1 MYVNLPYPIKAMTA
15 PKIPPTTFRFQP
27 QVKASLMFISDR
39 DGRSMANMLEWLIKQ
54 HCEREGL
61 GWPPKGLDGQV
72 ESKPKP
78 KARAVRAKSTER
90 K

>member
-15 PKIPPTTFRFQP
+15 PKNSPTTFRFHHH
-27 QVKASLMFISDR
+27 VKDSLLFISDR

-61 GWPPKGLDGQV
+61 GWPPKGLESKV
-72 ESKPKP
+72 ESQPKP
-78 KARAVRAKSTER
+78 RARAPRAKGTER

>member
-1 MYVNLPYPIKAMTA
+1 MKSTRNTPTA
-15 PKIPPTTFRFQP
+15 FRFDAS
-27 QVKASLMFISDR
+27 VKAALAVIAEK

-61 GWPPKGLDGQV
+61 GWPPV
-72 ESKPKP
+72 EVTSLADTQIKPAKAAKAP
-78 KARAVRAKSTER
+78 KVKN

>member
-61 GWPPKGLDGQV
+61 GWPPKR
-72 ESKPKP
+72 K
-78 KARAVRAKSTER
+78 KSPDTGVSGIGASSR
-90 K
+90 SGN